1 MAGPVHLIVNI
12 SNEKGDFDET
22 FSALEQI
29 TIAKSIK
36 IVQSKCFLFLSSLIC
51 RVDNKPMPVQRTAG
65 GRRLNPFGV
74 SLAERSDR

>member
-36 IVQSKCFLFLSSLIC
+36 IVQSKWGNVEPWSVEWTASRC
-51 RVDNKPMPVQRTAG
+51 RCSDPRAAVD
-65 GRRLNPFGV
+65 
-74 SLAERSDR
+74 

>member
-1 MAGPVHLIVNI
+1 MGSMAGPVHLIVNI

-36 IVQSKCFLFLSSLIC
+36 IVQSKCFFSFFLC
-51 RVDNKPMPVQRTAG
+51 
-65 GRRLNPFGV
+65 
-74 SLAERSDR
+74 